1 MASPHFDYIS
11 AEASRGIGQAALD
24 ADVPIIFGVLTT
36 DTVAQA
42 IERAEPTKF
51 NRGGEAAKSAIE
63 MATVMRMI
71 RGSEAPT
78 STSGGAGN
86 NGGSKRP
93 TRKRG
98 A

>member
-1 MASPHFDYIS
+1 M
-11 AEASRGIGQAALD
+11 
-24 ADVPIIFGVLTT
+24 LTT

-71 RGSEAPT
+71 KGEGDKLASSKLT
-78 STSGGAGN
+78 SR
-86 NGGSKRP
+86 NGKHRP
-93 TRKRG
+93 RKKK
-98 A
+98 